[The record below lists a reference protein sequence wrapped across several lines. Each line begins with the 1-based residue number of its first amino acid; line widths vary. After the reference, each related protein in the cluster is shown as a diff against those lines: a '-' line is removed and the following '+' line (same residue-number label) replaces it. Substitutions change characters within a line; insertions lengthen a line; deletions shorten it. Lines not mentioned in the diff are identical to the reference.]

1 MLVILI
7 SLIEN
12 KVLEQKNEEFK
23 VFWSENAL
31 FKKRIWLLTIQGSTQ
46 YKICKGK
53 LTLAGAVVVAKL
65 VERSHP
71 ISAARSSNPVIG
83 KIYIEYLFTVN
94 CINKKQIKKNRGR

>member
-46 YKICKGK
+46 YKI
-53 LTLAGAVVVAKL
+53 L
-65 VERSHP
+65 S
-71 ISAARSSNPVIG
+71 
-83 KIYIEYLFTVN
+83 VN
-94 CINKKQIKKNRGR
+94 L

>member
-31 FKKRIWLLTIQGSTQ
+31 LFKKRIWLLTIQGGPPQ
-46 YKICKGK
+46 YKI
-53 LTLAGAVVVAKL
+53 L
-65 VERSHP
+65 S
-71 ISAARSSNPVIG
+71 
-83 KIYIEYLFTVN
+83 VN
-94 CINKKQIKKNRGR
+94 L